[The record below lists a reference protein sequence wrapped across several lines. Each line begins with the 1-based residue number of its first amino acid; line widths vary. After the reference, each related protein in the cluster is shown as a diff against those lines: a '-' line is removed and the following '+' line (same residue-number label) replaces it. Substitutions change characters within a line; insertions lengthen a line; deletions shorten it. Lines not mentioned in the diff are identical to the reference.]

1 MADVDPGN
9 APMPERKRD
18 RVMRAMRVPLAVRT
32 SDLPVRLASAAV
44 MLGAVA
50 LAFWIGEWAVRGLIG
65 AVGIACFWEWQRMVR
80 ARSISGFAKAIWM
93 AGGLLY
99 IGLAAWLMME
109 LPLDALPVII
119 GVVIFTDSCAYFAGR
134 TFGGPKIAPRISP
147 SKTWAG
153 LFGGMLGAALFLWII
168 MAVLIWADGETGMG
182 VTELLFDPLM
192 GLIYLPMGA
201 VLAVAAQAGDF
212 FESWMKRKAAM
223 KDSSNLIPGH
233 GGVFDRIDGL
243 MPVAI
248 LVGLVFM
255 YFL

>member
-1 MADVDPGN
+1 MADVDPAN

-32 SDLPVRLASAAV
+32 SDLPLRLASAAV
-44 MLGAVA
+44 MLGVAA
-50 LAFWIGEWAVRGLIG
+50 LAFWAGTWAVRALIS
-65 AVGIACFWEWQRMVR
+65 AVGVACFWEWQRMVR

-93 AGGLLY
+93 AGGVLY

-153 LFGGMLGAALFLWII
+153 LAGGMLGAGLFLWII
-168 MAVLIWADGETGMG
+168 MAVLIRADGETSLSVPQLMFAPMG
-182 VTELLFDPLM
+182 LLF
-192 GLIYLPMGA
+192 LPMGA
-201 VLAVAAQAGDF
+201 GMAIAAQMGDF